1 MSRNIKRHNHTISGT
16 IALVPALALT
26 LVLIAA
32 ALHAGW
38 NLLLKQVEERYIIT
52 WWAVLFS
59 TALALPVA
67 LGGGL
72 PGAPVWPYLI
82 ASALTEAVYMA
93 ALASAYHLSDF
104 SLVYP
109 IARGAAP
116 AFLALWALILLGEQL
131 TILGVVGLALV
142 VVGLMLVGSNELLRQ
157 HRTAS
162 VRPVGVA
169 LALGIALLISIY
181 SILDGLAV
189 QLTPATP
196 YTVVM
201 LGLTGVFFT
210 PFALRGN
217 GWRKMLDVG
226 RSHWRRILVIGI
238 AGLLAYGLVLNVYS
252 IAHVS
257 YAGAIREVSIVFA
270 ALAGWKLL
278 GEPMGRV
285 RVIGAVVIFSGILLI
300 AIA

>member
-1 MSRNIKRHNHTISGT
+1 
-16 IALVPALALT
+16 VPALALG
-26 LVLIAA
+26 LVIFAA
-32 ALHAGW
+32 ILHAGW
-38 NLLLKQVEERYIIT
+38 NLLLKQVEEKYIVT
-52 WWAVLFS
+52 WWSVLFS
-59 TALALPVA
+59 AVLALPVA

-72 PGAPVWPYLI
+72 PEAGVWPYLI
-82 ASALTEAVYMA
+82 ASALTEAFYMA
-93 ALASAYHLSDF
+93 ALASAYQMSDF

-116 AFLALWALILLGEQL
+116 AFLALWAMLLLDEQL
-131 TILGVVGLALV
+131 TAAGVSGLVMVVAGLLV
-142 VVGLMLVGSNELLRQ
+142 VGSNELLTR
-157 HRTAS
+157 RNTTS
-162 VRPVGVA
+162 IRPLGIA

-196 YTVVM
+196 YTLIM

-217 GWRKMLDVG
+217 GWRKTLAVG
-226 RSHWRRILVIGI
+226 RSHWRRILVIGV
-238 AGLLAYGLVLNVYS
+238 AGLLAYGLVLNIYA
-252 IAHVS
+252 IGPIS

-285 RVIGAVVIFSGILLI
+285 RVFGSVVIFIGILMI
-300 AIA
+300 AIS